1 MAFSTSQSYHIYF
14 QTRFQVVVHLADV
27 EGASEENLKSILESP
42 IRDTKLP
49 LGADVTVSRVT
60 VADFNECNTEDYNDC
75 SDQVMSDTRVQF
87 HQRSTQSF
95 YVRRTLKRKKD

>member
-1 MAFSTSQSYHIYF
+1 MISNSNVWI
-14 QTRFQVVVHLADV
+14 RFQVVVHLADV

-75 SDQVMSDTRVQF
+75 SDQVMDGLQMVSRNFWQF
-87 HQRSTQSF
+87 LLK
-95 YVRRTLKRKKD
+95 YVIYKF

>member
-1 MAFSTSQSYHIYF
+1 M
-14 QTRFQVVVHLADV
+14 

-75 SDQVMSDTRVQF
+75 SDQVMDGLQM
-87 HQRSTQSF
+87 
-95 YVRRTLKRKKD
+95 TLCNFLKHLL

>member
-1 MAFSTSQSYHIYF
+1 M
-14 QTRFQVVVHLADV
+14 

-75 SDQVMSDTRVQF
+75 SDQVMDKYSAGNFSDF
-87 HQRSTQSF
+87 KIIHALF
-95 YVRRTLKRKKD
+95 LY